1 MKKYCKAFLF
11 LLLCLCLL
19 PQVHVSAADDHMV
32 SEAVQEILQALRQS
46 ENPRHV
52 HGMAA
57 EHDLIRSL
65 AIHQTFDGRFS
76 DSPALQA
83 QAITAFE
90 ITDPSAYRRDAAL
103 IRLCRMQDPDG
114 MFTDWYTTGRVLT
127 ALQFFRGDLIAEQ
140 AIAAAVHAI
149 QSRLDEIADQDHTLP
164 ADTVSALFCGLIAV
178 ENNKDSEAV
187 SVLSEMV
194 RQLCPDEFM
203 DPATLQ
209 AIQDAQ
215 TALKTGACPYVGLS
229 IACGTF
235 EMIFTDTV
243 SDPSEAAAMVTLYN
257 AGIMVGRP
265 TRAAAAGEALTLAE
279 LLVMLDR
286 MLPQIREATA
296 SVWYADAWKRFDRQL
311 RLTTNAY
318 TADTVVS
325 EQLFCT
331 VLVEILLPI
340 YADYGGVIPQI
351 AQDANTVTRGEA
363 ARVLEYFF
371 TLNLKP

>member
-1 MKKYCKAFLF
+1 MKKYCKAFL
-11 LLLCLCLL
+11 LLFLCLCLL
-19 PQVHVSAADDHMV
+19 PQMHVFASNDHSV
-32 SEAVQEILQALRQS
+32 SQTIQEILHTLRQS
-46 ENPRHV
+46 QNPRWV
-52 HGMAA
+52 QGIAA
-57 EHDLIRSL
+57 EHDLLRSL
-65 AIHQTFDGRFS
+65 ALHQTFDGRFG
-76 DSPALQA
+76 DSAEQQA
-83 QAITAFE
+83 KAITVFE
-90 ITDPSAYRRDAAL
+90 ITDPGAYRRDAAL
-103 IRLCRMQDPDG
+103 VRLCKLQDPNG
-114 MFTDWYTTGRVLT
+114 IFTDWYTTGRALT

-140 AIAAAVHAI
+140 AIAAAIRAI
-149 QSRLDEIADQDHTLP
+149 QTHLQDIADQDP
-164 ADTVSALFCGLIAV
+164 KDSADTVSALFCGLIAV

-194 RQLCPDEFM
+194 RQLCPDEFG

-209 AIQDAQ
+209 AIQDAK
-215 TALKTGACPYVGLS
+215 TALSTGTCPYAGLS
-229 IACGTF
+229 IECGTAD
-235 EMIFTDTV
+235 MIFTDPVTN
-243 SDPSEAAAMVTLYN
+243 PSEAAAMVTLYN

-318 TADTVVS
+318 TAGTVVS

-331 VLVEILLPI
+331 VLEEILLPI

-351 AQDANTVTRGEA
+351 AQDENTVTRGEA